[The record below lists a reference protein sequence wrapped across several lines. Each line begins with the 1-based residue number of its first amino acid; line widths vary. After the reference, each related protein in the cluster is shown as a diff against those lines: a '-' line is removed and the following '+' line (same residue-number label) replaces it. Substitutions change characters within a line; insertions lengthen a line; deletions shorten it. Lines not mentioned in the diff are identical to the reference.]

1 MKITKRVALSAE
13 ILKKRGMNSRMK
25 TVTFSIGEGNQESYN
40 EIEILLAKMDG
51 IERALIDLNDG
62 DLKVEF
68 NEEITDTTQVKQAIE
83 SQGSII
89 KEIKE

>member
-1 MKITKRVALSAE
+1 
-13 ILKKRGMNSRMK
+13 MK
-25 TVTFSIGEGNQESYN
+25 TVTFAILEGNQEKYN

-51 IERALIDLNDG
+51 VERALIDLNDG

-68 NEEITDTTQVKQAIE
+68 NEVIIDTSQVKQAIE

>member
-1 MKITKRVALSAE
+1 
-13 ILKKRGMNSRMK
+13 MK
-25 TVTFSIGEGNQESYN
+25 TVTFSIGEGNEKRYN

>member
-1 MKITKRVALSAE
+1 
-13 ILKKRGMNSRMK
+13 MK
-25 TVTFSIGEGNQESYN
+25 TVTFTMVEGNQERYN

>member
-1 MKITKRVALSAE
+1 MD
-13 ILKKRGMNSRMK
+13 SRMK
-25 TVTFSIGEGNQESYN
+25 TITFSIGEGNQEIYN

-68 NEEITDTTQVKQAIE
+68 DEVVIGTAQVKEAIE
-83 SQGSII
+83 SQGTII

>member
-1 MKITKRVALSAE
+1 MDS
-13 ILKKRGMNSRMK
+13 GMK
-25 TVTFSIGEGNQESYN
+25 TVTFSIGEGNQEIYN

-68 NEEITDTTQVKQAIE
+68 NEGIIDTAQVKQAIE